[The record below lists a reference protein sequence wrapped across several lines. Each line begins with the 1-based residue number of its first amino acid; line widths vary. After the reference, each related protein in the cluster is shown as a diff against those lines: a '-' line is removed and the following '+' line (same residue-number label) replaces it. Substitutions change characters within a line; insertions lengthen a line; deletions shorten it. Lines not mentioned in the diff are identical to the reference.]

1 MSKSV
6 LIISTSPRKGGNSD
20 ALAEEFA
27 RGAREAGNRVEKIE
41 LYNKTIGFCKGCLA
55 GTVFGGGADAIGTI
69 QGNPA
74 LEEAY
79 QMGKTV

>member
-1 MSKSV
+1 MDRA
-6 LIISTSPRKGGNSD
+6 IKGLEGWITCF
-20 ALAEEFA
+20 EKA
-27 RGAREAGNRVEKIE
+27 R
-41 LYNKTIGFCKGCLA
+41 LA